1 MSNENEAT
9 SEGSADHEITS
20 SSPHSLIP
28 QGPQADFP
36 KRRSASSPS
45 EASPPTVAIIG
56 AGSAVFSL
64 GLIRDLCLT
73 ERLHGCTVRLMD
85 IDERRL
91 AAIARLCQRY
101 SDEQGAGITVEAT
114 TERR

>member
-1 MSNENEAT
+1 M
-9 SEGSADHEITS
+9 S
-20 SSPHSLIP
+20 SSKPDSLAFAESGSSSVVP
-28 QGPQADFP
+28 SPPEGEARHPL
-36 KRRSASSPS
+36 SA
-45 EASPPTVAIIG
+45 ATPPTVAIIG

-114 TERR
+114 TERCAA

>member
-1 MSNENEAT
+1 M
-9 SEGSADHEITS
+9 S
-20 SSPHSLIP
+20 SSQPDSLAFAESGSSSVVP
-28 QGPQADFP
+28 SPPEGEARHPL
-36 KRRSASSPS
+36 SA
-45 EASPPTVAIIG
+45 ATPPTVAIIG

-91 AAIARLCQRY
+91 RKVQAVIHGEL
-101 SDEQGAGITVEAT
+101 AGIVVILLCAAVMAKGGWI
-114 TERR
+114 